1 MIKSNIIR
9 LIGHF
14 AVALWLSIS
23 TNGQTTSMN
32 QFELASHA
40 RSAARALSDGG
51 EYEAALKLL
60 NSLEAGKYEVGDAPT
75 QALAAKIQGVLTDKG
90 RLLIK
95 LGRYADADAEFYR
108 AFDANLALAE
118 KDLKYVQQNGTGE
131 TPPAGSRLW
140 DAFVSASGSVTR
152 AKAVIDLRDATFI
165 LSGIAP
171 KPFDAARLAKYESLK
186 KGVARFM
193 P

>member
-1 MIKSNIIR
+1 MIRSRILRSLGI
-9 LIGHF
+9 F
-14 AVALWLSIS
+14 AVAFVVS
-23 TNGQTTSMN
+23 TSVYGQVMN
-32 QFELASHA
+32 AVELASHA
-40 RSAARALSDGG
+40 RAAARTLSDNGA
-51 EYEAALKLL
+51 YEAALKLL
-60 NSLEAGKYEVGDAPT
+60 NSLEAGRYEVGDAAMQT
-75 QALAAKIQGVLTDKG
+75 AAAKIQGVLTDKG
-90 RLLIK
+90 RILIK
-95 LGRYADADAEFYR
+95 LGRYTDADAEFYR

-131 TPPAGSRLW
+131 TPAAGTRLW

-165 LSGIAP
+165 LSGVAP
-171 KPFDAARLAKYESLK
+171 KPFDAARVAKYESLK

>member
-1 MIKSNIIR
+1 MIRSRILRSLGI
-9 LIGHF
+9 F
-14 AVALWLSIS
+14 AVTFVVS
-23 TNGQTTSMN
+23 TSVYGQVMN
-32 QFELASHA
+32 AVELASHA
-40 RSAARALSDGG
+40 RAAARSLSDNG

-60 NSLEAGKYEVGDAPT
+60 NSLEAGKYAVGDAAMQT
-75 QALAAKIQGVLTDKG
+75 AAAKMQGVLTDKG
-90 RLLIK
+90 RILIK

>member
-1 MIKSNIIR
+1 MIRSRILRSLGI
-9 LIGHF
+9 F
-14 AVALWLSIS
+14 AVAFVVS
-23 TNGQTTSMN
+23 TSVYGQVMN
-32 QFELASHA
+32 AVELASHA
-40 RSAARALSDGG
+40 RAAARSLSDNG

-60 NSLEAGKYEVGDAPT
+60 NSLEAGRYEVGDAAMQT
-75 QALAAKIQGVLTDKG
+75 AAAKIQGVLTDKG
-90 RLLIK
+90 RILIK
-95 LGRYADADAEFYR
+95 LGRYTDADAEFYR

-131 TPPAGSRLW
+131 TPAAGTRLW

-165 LSGIAP
+165 LSGVAP
-171 KPFDAARLAKYESLK
+171 KPFDAARVAKYESLK